1 MTKKLDFDSK
11 LDKQHYHWLWGA
23 TTSQSVVENN
33 FLEKL
38 NAYQNDTNL
47 LKQKIDQLSKV
58 TSLSYWQR
66 AIYWVFDI
74 NNYAQNLILL
84 EIFYSQAQ
92 KENNQDYLNYFNSL
106 EGASFM
112 IKWEK
117 NKTNNNDKGMFQQ
130 IISFFSELL
139 WPNTSTSYRR
149 ESDVTSLQRTP
160 STAQHPIANTDMTH
174 YHSEQVFDQ
183 ISEQENSS
191 RKNIEVKY
199 SMLKSLKDL
208 GFTLSEGDT
217 VTFDEIK
224 HAYYKKARLHHPD
237 RPGGNR
243 ELFDLIQVAYEK
255 LDLLVNNGSLSQTEE
270 EEIISRSFSDL
281 NERWD
286 AINKN
291 LEQLAKDYQEIAK
304 DYQEITKDYGI
315 ISKEQEENKKELE
328 QSDERIT
335 ALFKTV
341 ERLEQELDERSDSSP
356 PLSTDSISSSSQQ
369 DDLSTDRDSSG
380 SQQDDFNQKSLT
392 TAELMQQT
400 RTKLFEEKSE
410 LLWPNTSTS
419 YSRESDATSLPT
431 TPSTAPHP
439 IANTDMTHYHSEQVF
454 DQISEQENSSRKNI
468 EVKYSMLK
476 SLKDLGFTLSEGD
489 TVTFDEIKHAYYKK
503 ARLHH
508 PDRPGGNR
516 ELFDLIQVAYEK
528 LDLLVNNGSLSQT
541 EEEEII
547 SRSFS
552 DLNERWDA
560 INKNLEQLAKD
571 YQEIAKDYQEI
582 TKDYGIISKEQ
593 EENKKELEQSDERIT
608 ALFKT
613 VERLEQELDER
624 SDSSPPLSTD
634 SISSSSQQDD
644 LSTDRDSS
652 GSQQDDFNQ
661 KSLTMAELMQQ
672 TCTKL
677 FEEIRE
683 HKSNDSDISATW
695 KESSGSL

>member
-1 MTKKLDFDSK
+1 MTKKLSFDSK

-92 KENNQDYLNYFNSL
+92 KENNQYYSNYFNSL

-117 NKTNNNDKGMFQQ
+117 TKTNNNEKGRFQQ

-139 WPNTSTSYRR
+139 WPNTSTSYSR
-149 ESDVTSLQRTP
+149 ESDATSLQRTP
-160 STAQHPIANTDMTH
+160 STAQPPIAKTDMTN
-174 YHSEQVFDQ
+174 YHSEPVFGQ
-183 ISEQENSS
+183 LSEQENSS

-199 SMLKSLKDL
+199 SMLKLLKDL

-243 ELFDLIQVAYEK
+243 DLFDLIQLAYEK

-304 DYQEITKDYGI
+304 DYQEVAKDYQEIAKDYGI
-315 ISKEQEENKKELE
+315 ISKEQKENKKELE

-341 ERLEQELDERSDSSP
+341 ERLEQEIDERSDSSP
-356 PLSTDSISSSSQQ
+356 T
-369 DDLSTDRDSSG
+369 LSTDRDSSG
-380 SQQDDFNQKSLT
+380 S
-392 TAELMQQT
+392 
-400 RTKLFEEKSE
+400 
-410 LLWPNTSTS
+410 
-419 YSRESDATSLPT
+419 
-431 TPSTAPHP
+431 
-439 IANTDMTHYHSEQVF
+439 
-454 DQISEQENSSRKNI
+454 
-468 EVKYSMLK
+468 
-476 SLKDLGFTLSEGD
+476 
-489 TVTFDEIKHAYYKK
+489 
-503 ARLHH
+503 
-508 PDRPGGNR
+508 
-516 ELFDLIQVAYEK
+516 
-528 LDLLVNNGSLSQT
+528 
-541 EEEEII
+541 
-547 SRSFS
+547 
-552 DLNERWDA
+552 
-560 INKNLEQLAKD
+560 
-571 YQEIAKDYQEI
+571 
-582 TKDYGIISKEQ
+582 
-593 EENKKELEQSDERIT
+593 
-608 ALFKT
+608 
-613 VERLEQELDER
+613 
-624 SDSSPPLSTD
+624 DSSPT
-634 SISSSSQQDD
+634 

-652 GSQQDDFNQ
+652 GSHQDNFNQ
-661 KSLTMAELMQQ
+661 KSLTTAKLMQQ
-672 TCTKL
+672 TRNKL

-683 HKSNDSDISATW
+683 HKSNDSDISDTW
-695 KESSGSL
+695 KESIGSL

>member
-1 MTKKLDFDSK
+1 MTKKLSFDSK

-117 NKTNNNDKGMFQQ
+117 TKTNNNDKGGFQQ

-139 WPNTSTSYRR
+139 WPNTSTSYSR
-149 ESDVTSLQRTP
+149 ESDVTSLQRIP

-174 YHSEQVFDQ
+174 YHPEQVFDQ
-183 ISEQENSS
+183 ISEQEHAS

-199 SMLKSLKDL
+199 SMLKLLKDL

-224 HAYYKKARLHHPD
+224 HAYYKKARVHHPD

-255 LDLLVNNGSLSQTEE
+255 LGLLVNNGSLSQTEE

-281 NERWD
+281 DERWD

-291 LEQLAKDYQEIAK
+291 LKQLAKDFQNIKEDYQEIK
-304 DYQEITKDYGI
+304 EDYQEITKNCEI
-315 ISKEQEENKKELE
+315 ISKKQEETKKILE
-328 QSDERIT
+328 QS
-335 ALFKTV
+335 
-341 ERLEQELDERSDSSP
+341 
-356 PLSTDSISSSSQQ
+356 
-369 DDLSTDRDSSG
+369 
-380 SQQDDFNQKSLT
+380 N
-392 TAELMQQT
+392 
-400 RTKLFEEKSE
+400 
-410 LLWPNTSTS
+410 
-419 YSRESDATSLPT
+419 
-431 TPSTAPHP
+431 
-439 IANTDMTHYHSEQVF
+439 
-454 DQISEQENSSRKNI
+454 DQIAETFKIIEERKQ
-468 EVKYSMLK
+468 KRRS
-476 SLKDLGFTLSEGD
+476 
-489 TVTFDEIKHAYYKK
+489 
-503 ARLHH
+503 
-508 PDRPGGNR
+508 
-516 ELFDLIQVAYEK
+516 
-528 LDLLVNNGSLSQT
+528 NN
-541 EEEEII
+541 
-547 SRSFS
+547 
-552 DLNERWDA
+552 
-560 INKNLEQLAKD
+560 
-571 YQEIAKDYQEI
+571 
-582 TKDYGIISKEQ
+582 
-593 EENKKELEQSDERIT
+593 
-608 ALFKT
+608 
-613 VERLEQELDER
+613 
-624 SDSSPPLSTD
+624 PPLSTD

-672 TCTKL
+672 TRTKL